1 MSGGDCS
8 NEEKV
13 TVAYYAHASHRT
25 KQVHSE
31 LHSPDNKNNKEMSA
45 VSKKKKKKKK
55 KHREQ
60 DEIPNHNFIFSC
72 YVIFEI
78 MPHNF

>member
-1 MSGGDCS
+1 MHPATNNDSMSGGDCS

-31 LHSPDNKNNKEMSA
+31 LHSPDNKNNKEMST
-45 VSKKKKKKKK
+45 VSKKKKKKAQRAGWDTKP
-55 KHREQ
+55 Q
-60 DEIPNHNFIFSC
+60 FYI
-72 YVIFEI
+72 
-78 MPHNF
+78 